1 MVNSEIS
8 SGLASVRPNETDLQP
23 GKQAELLVVLT
34 TVTDIDTAKSL
45 AHQIIAQ
52 QLVACCNIVPGV
64 SSIYRWQGELRDDQ
78 ECLLV
83 MKTVKERYLEL
94 ETFVRSRHPYEVPEL
109 LALPVTTCFKEY
121 LSWVVNQTD

>member
-1 MVNSEIS
+1 M
-8 SGLASVRPNETDLQP
+8 RPNQSDLQP
-23 GKQAELLVVLT
+23 GSDPDMILVLT
-34 TVTDIDTAKSL
+34 TIADIEKAKLL

-64 SSIYRWQGELRDDQ
+64 TSIFRWQSELCEDQ

-83 MKTVKERYLEL
+83 MKTVKKRYLEL
-94 ETFVRSRHPYEVPEL
+94 ETFVRSHHPYEVPEL

-121 LSWVVNQTD
+121 LSWVVKETTEST